1 MIDLIIPVYNN
12 RVGLHRTLQSVNFDV
27 FDVTIIDDCSTE
39 TYNLNKF
46 NVNYVKL
53 EKNIGPGN
61 ARQYGINITS
71 NPYIMFI
78 DAGDFFIN
86 KEDQNNVKETIE
98 NDPVTNLFFW
108 KYYSYKINVSTND
121 DNRLHGK
128 AYKRE
133 FLNKYNIEFCPESSF
148 VNEDVGFNRLCRLIS
163 NAIDEP
169 ILFLDEPIIR
179 WVQDKN
185 SLTQAN
191 NGELLYRKQTR
202 GLSLNSIHTIESYR
216 KLDLDKKIIT
226 NEIYEIAAALY
237 YWFIRTA
244 SDRPEYLQEAWSGAK
259 IFYDRFKDEIESN
272 QLVSGNAYLTTTIKY
287 KSKINFPINL
297 IRFEDD
303 IEKN

>member
-1 MIDLIIPVYNN
+1 
-12 RVGLHRTLQSVNFDV
+12 
-27 FDVTIIDDCSTE
+27 
-39 TYNLNKF
+39 
-46 NVNYVKL
+46 
-53 EKNIGPGN
+53 
-61 ARQYGINITS
+61 
-71 NPYIMFI
+71 MFI

-259 IFYDRFKDEIESN
+259 IFYDRFKDTPVLFSRLTEKPDKN
-272 QLVSGNAYLTTTIKY
+272 YPYQTRLFLTTTDTRKKPFGLSLKQIPY
-287 KSKINFPINL
+287 IGKITDRGFATLCSDTEFSEKEQADLCEKFNSLISQTRKEYGNL
-297 IRFEDD
+297 LFSTFRDHGRKRISLDLSYRILSSF
-303 IEKN
+303 IS